1 MYLIYRMYTRY
12 WRLGLSEGTS
22 ASITIN
28 HSCDCA
34 IINNSIAL
42 LVVAII
48 RNNIILLAVVVLAI
62 ACLIS
67 VLAPVVD
74 VL

>member
-12 WRLGLSEGTS
+12 RRLGLSEGS
-22 ASITIN
+22 SSITIN